1 MALARA
7 ILPWIERIYR
17 LEDNIL
23 SERRY
28 ESWLLDWRHLDVGCD
43 HGVVANYIEHVL
55 LVGKVI
61 LHHYIIKIVN
71 VTTLVDQ
78 FFVAAYYDSF

>member
-7 ILPWIERIYR
+7 ILLWIERIYR
-17 LEDNIL
+17 LEDDIL

-28 ESWLLDWRHLDVGCD
+28 ESWLLDGRQLNVGR
-43 HGVVANYIEHVL
+43 GQSVVANYIEHVL
-55 LVGKVI
+55 LVGKVV

-78 FFVAAYYDSF
+78 FFVAAYYYSF